1 MHEVVTLGEPM
12 ALISPDEALTLDQA
26 TTLTLGIAGAE
37 SNVAILLRR
46 FGHSIRFISRVGND
60 PFGQRIRATLA
71 QEGIDTTG
79 IRIDDTA
86 PTGVFFREWLPDG
99 QRRVFYYRTGS
110 AASRLTPDDLHPD
123 VFSGTRLLHITG
135 ITPALSSTCAA
146 TVERAIDLAHAAGAF
161 VSFDPN
167 YRPTLWTPAKAR
179 NALLPLI
186 QKADILLMGHED
198 SQAIFGVDH
207 EERVILTY
215 INRGC
220 KIVVLKQ
227 AERGA
232 CAWDGKIRVS
242 VPAEHIEAPIDPVG
256 AGDAF
261 DAGFLASWLRGGT
274 LEEALFQGNRVGA
287 ATVMTVG
294 DYISQERFTQL
305 FNSGKLQDTNTL
317 QVDT

>member
-1 MHEVVTLGEPM
+1 MHEVVTLGETM

-37 SNVAILLRR
+37 SNLAILLRR

-71 QEGIDTTG
+71 QEAIDITD

-123 VFSGTRLLHITG
+123 VFSGTRLLHVTG
-135 ITPALSSTCAA
+135 ITPALSPTCAA
-146 TVERAIDLAHAAGAF
+146 TVERAIELAHAAGAF

-167 YRPTLWTPAKAR
+167 YRPTLWNPAKAR
-179 NALLPLI
+179 DTLLPLI
-186 QKADILLMGHED
+186 KKADILLIGHED
-198 SQAIFGVDH
+198 SQAIFGTDD
-207 EERVILTY
+207 EEKVIHAA
-215 INRGC
+215 IECGC

-232 CAWDGKIRVS
+232 CAWDGNTQVS
-242 VPAEHIEAPIDPVG
+242 VPAEHIEAAIDPVG

-261 DAGFLASWLRGGT
+261 GAGFLAGWLSGGT
-274 LEEALFQGNRVGA
+274 LAEALSLGVRAGA

-305 FNSGKLQDTNTL
+305 FASKKPQDTDTL
-317 QVDT
+317 QLDT